1 MTTSI
6 QLQRTV
12 LILALSSIYP
22 LLANATAGVAQFI
35 AGDVNVRGADGKTD
49 ALLKGRDIESG
60 QAIVTGANGR
70 AQVKFTDG
78 GLISLQ
84 PNTEFKIAN
93 YVDKA
98 DPQQDRF
105 LVDLLRGSMR
115 AITGLIGKRNRANYK
130 VTTTT
135 ATIGIRGSGFS
146 AGYNPDGSLGVTA
159 EKDAIEVCSGGT
171 CVGVVAGESVR
182 VNSSSEP
189 PVRTVNRASVPTP
202 GPAQEVVTTG
212 NQTSSDGK
220 STVKD
225 PRPATV
231 TTATT
236 VIAANA
242 ASGPVQRTFTDVA
255 VSIVGTDTS
264 LNVQRLSTSAG
275 ANTTFIDHKLLTLTD
290 TSMGNPKWSES
301 GTAKPVSSFQAINS
315 VTDTNFIG
323 WGTWTKGLKD
333 TINLDQV
340 HYIAGRPTPNAQ
352 MPVTGSAN
360 YAFAGGTTTRIN
372 AAGIAVGSFTAA
384 NTHLNVDFVNSSL
397 TASIQT
403 SFIGVFT
410 ENVTFT
416 SGQPVFNGTIV
427 NGFFTGANASHAGLT
442 FVKPITA
449 GDNITGAIVFTK
461 Q

>member
-6 QLQRTV
+6 HLQRTV
-12 LILALSSIYP
+12 LVLALSSIYP

-182 VNSSSEP
+182 VNSSNEP
-189 PVRTVNRASVPTP
+189 PVRTTNRASVPTP
-202 GPAQEVVTTG
+202 GNAQDVVTVG
-212 NQTSSDGK
+212 NQTASDGGSLLKDTRPSAAAAVPAVPPQTGTFTTLRVLSNYNAMSGSTTFASSGAAEPTSLVDGKVTEFRNANAIFTPVSAGAAK
-220 STVKD
+220 SIG
-225 PRPATV
+225 TV
-231 TTATT
+231 TGGDFVGWGVWLTGTRTPIPPSAGMSADRLHYVVGIPTGLMPTTGTVSYSMIGSTAPTRADGVVGSLTSATFSANFATGYASASLVANFGGPSYTT
-236 VIAANA
+236 SASTMSISGSGFSGGSIQGNFFGANA
-242 ASGPVQRTFTDVA
+242 ARAGLVYGGV
-255 VSIVGTDTS
+255 DT
-264 LNVQRLSTSAG
+264 TAG
-275 ANTTFIDHKLLTLTD
+275 KYF
-290 TSMGNPKWSES
+290 S
-301 GTAKPVSSFQAINS
+301 
-315 VTDTNFIG
+315 
-323 WGTWTKGLKD
+323 
-333 TINLDQV
+333 
-340 HYIAGRPTPNAQ
+340 
-352 MPVTGSAN
+352 GSA
-360 YAFAGGTTTRIN
+360 
-372 AAGIAVGSFTAA
+372 
-384 NTHLNVDFVNSSL
+384 
-397 TASIQT
+397 
-403 SFIGVFT
+403 VF
-410 ENVTFT
+410 
-416 SGQPVFNGTIV
+416 Q
-427 NGFFTGANASHAGLT
+427 
-442 FVKPITA
+442 K
-449 GDNITGAIVFTK
+449 
-461 Q
+461 